1 MAKGALVWQTGPAT
15 PSRGGGEKM
24 TLRLRLL
31 LFALPAIAATALA
44 IAGNAQ
50 ETAEGPPL
58 ALVSTI
64 DGAIGPATAKQVAD
78 AVATANERQAAVL
91 IFRIDTPG
99 GLVSS
104 TREIVTEILGSDIPV
119 AAYVWPP
126 GGHAASAGTY
136 IVYATGI
143 AAMAPGTNIGAA
155 TPVQMGGMP
164 GTPGTPGGNED
175 KDGSP
180 ASPPSNEEALAKK
193 STNDAVALIVSL
205 AETHGRNADWAQE
218 AVREGVSLGAKAA
231 KKEAVVELI
240 AADLDDFLTQ
250 MDGREV
256 ETAAGKTV
264 LHTEGARIEMIEPG
278 FMIEILALLSN
289 PNIAFILMLIG
300 VYGLIFELS
309 NPGSFGPGIL
319 GTICLLLG
327 LYALNQLP
335 LDYAGLGLV
344 LLGLA
349 LMVAEAFT
357 PTLGIIGFGGLIA
370 FIMGATVLI
379 DSDRPEFQLSWWTI
393 GGTAIVS
400 IAILV
405 FLIGYTWRA
414 LRAPVTTGA
423 QGLMGATARVLEWAD
438 GSGFV
443 WAQGERWQARGPKS
457 LTPQTI
463 VYIDDVDGLTLKV
476 SETPLDR

>member
-1 MAKGALVWQTGPAT
+1 
-15 PSRGGGEKM
+15 M
-24 TLRLRLL
+24 THRLRLF
-31 LFALPAIAATALA
+31 LFALLAVSATALG

-50 ETAEGPPL
+50 EAQGEAAVPPL

-104 TREIVTEILGSDIPV
+104 TREIVTEILGSDVPV

-164 GTPGTPGGNED
+164 GTPGTPPATPGGNED
-175 KDGSP
+175 KDAKP

-205 AETHGRNADWAQE
+205 AETHGRNADWAEQ

-231 KKEAVVELI
+231 KEKGVVELI
-240 AADLDDFLTQ
+240 ATDLDDFLTQ

-256 ETAAGKTV
+256 ETAAGRTV
-264 LHTEGARIEMIEPG
+264 LHTEGARVETIEPG
-278 FMIEILALLSN
+278 FVIEILALLSN
-289 PNIAFILMLIG
+289 PNVAFILMLIG

-319 GTICLLLG
+319 GAISLLLG

-335 LDYAGLGLV
+335 LDYAALGLV

-357 PTLGIIGFGGLIA
+357 PTLGIVGFGGLIA
-370 FIMGATVLI
+370 FIMGATMLI

-400 IAILV
+400 VAILV
-405 FLIGYTWRA
+405 FLVGYTWRA

-423 QGLMGATARVLEWAD
+423 RGMKGETARVLEWAD

-443 WAQGERWQARGPKS
+443 WAHGERWRARGPDS
-457 LTPQTI
+457 LTPQAI
-463 VYIDDVDGLTLKV
+463 VHIDDVDGLTLVV
-476 SETPLDR
+476 SETP